1 MLNITAQKNA
11 EAAKEYFSRSDYY
24 ASVDEQELVGQW
36 GGRAAVLLGLF
47 GKVDKASFDRLCDNQ
62 DPKTCEQLSKITRD
76 GRRVGYDFTFS
87 APKSASVLQALT
99 GDESIMQAWRDSVR
113 ETMDAIECEMQTR
126 VRKNGQEADRTTGNF
141 LWSEFVHLTSRPVNN
156 IPCPQLHSHIFVQ
169 NLSFDSIEGQWKAGQ
184 FGRIK
189 SEGYFWQATQQ
200 ARFALKLEE
209 LGFATRPTKDA
220 FEIAGV
226 PDSIIP
232 KFSLRTGVIERTA
245 AKLGITDPKRK
256 AGLAATTRDNK
267 NDTIPYSELLETW
280 NGWLTPDER
289 VALLDV
295 SDNAKP
301 KTPTVENDRH
311 AKFAIDH
318 TFERTSIAQERRLLT
333 VALKHGFG
341 HVTPEGV
348 REAVDDQ
355 GLLAREING
364 KVWVTTKQVL
374 ADERRMLAAANAG
387 KGACL
392 PLAGSEPI
400 CFHAKRLDRDQ
411 LKAVEH
417 VLTSTDSVVLI
428 LGDAGTGKTTLAR
441 EAVTQLED
449 RGKRVVMLAPSIEAS
464 RGVLR
469 KKEGF
474 KNADTLARFLV
485 DPKMQA
491 TGKDGVIWLD
501 EAGLV
506 STQEMAKLF
515 DLAGELNA
523 RVVAVGDHKQMASV
537 SRGAAFRAL
546 QDIAQLPVAE
556 ISEIKRQTV
565 WEYKDAV
572 KSLAEG
578 KTAEGFDKLDKLG
591 WIKLLPVWDQY
602 RPVAESYVSHLEKK
616 QDCLIVVPTH
626 AEAALVVAA
635 VRTQLK
641 AKELLGNDDQIVPR
655 LVPLQWSEAERR
667 DLNRYSGDECLRFH
681 RNVGSFKAGQQVNA
695 GDVMD
700 QLAGINPKYFSV
712 FAEQQIPVAVGELV
726 RMGFTCDSKDGKH
739 RLNNGSSY
747 RVKSFTAKGDLVLHN
762 GWVLDRNAG
771 AVGHSYTSTAFV
783 AQGRSADHV
792 ILVQSALSRPATSRQ
807 GFYVALS
814 RGRKSAEVFCE
825 DRRALREAV
834 QRSDPRITAT
844 ELLEAPKTPLW
855 QRMQK
860 KIERVEQA
868 TWWAVHKAAAEIQHH
883 FERKEF
889 HHER

>member
-24 ASVDEQELVGQW
+24 ASVDEQEIVGQW

-47 GKVDKASFDRLCDNQ
+47 GKVDKPSFDRLCDNQ
-62 DPKTCEQLSKITRD
+62 DPKTGEQLSKITRD

-113 ETMDAIECEMQTR
+113 ETMDAIECEMQVR
-126 VRKNGQEADRTTGNF
+126 VRKNGQETDRTTGNF

-232 KFSLRTGVIERTA
+232 KFSLRTGVIERIA

-256 AGLAATTRDNK
+256 AGLAATTREKK
-267 NDTIPYSELLETW
+267 NDTIPYSELLEIW

-289 VALLDV
+289 AALLEV
-295 SDNAKP
+295 SDKAKP
-301 KTPTVENDRH
+301 KTPTVDNERH
-311 AKFAIDH
+311 AQFAIDH
-318 TFERTSIAQERRLLT
+318 TFERMSIAQERRLLT
-333 VALKHGFG
+333 LALKHGVG
-341 HVTPEGV
+341 HVTPEGM
-348 REAVDDQ
+348 RAAMDDQ

-374 ADERRMLAAANAG
+374 AEERRMLAAANAG

-392 PLAGSEPI
+392 PLGGNEPI

-417 VLTSTDSVVLI
+417 VLTSTDSVMLI

-449 RGKRVVMLAPSIEAS
+449 RGKRVVMLAPSVEAS

-491 TGKDGVIWLD
+491 YWQGWRCL
-501 EAGLV
+501 ARRGLV
-506 STQEMAKLF
+506 
-515 DLAGELNA
+515 G
-523 RVVAVGDHKQMASV
+523 
-537 SRGAAFRAL
+537 
-546 QDIAQLPVAE
+546 
-556 ISEIKRQTV
+556 
-565 WEYKDAV
+565 
-572 KSLAEG
+572 
-578 KTAEGFDKLDKLG
+578 
-591 WIKLLPVWDQY
+591 
-602 RPVAESYVSHLEKK
+602 
-616 QDCLIVVPTH
+616 
-626 AEAALVVAA
+626 
-635 VRTQLK
+635 
-641 AKELLGNDDQIVPR
+641 
-655 LVPLQWSEAERR
+655 
-667 DLNRYSGDECLRFH
+667 
-681 RNVGSFKAGQQVNA
+681 VNA
-695 GDVMD
+695 GH
-700 QLAGINPKYFSV
+700 G
-712 FAEQQIPVAVGELV
+712 
-726 RMGFTCDSKDGKH
+726 
-739 RLNNGSSY
+739 
-747 RVKSFTAKGDLVLHN
+747 
-762 GWVLDRNAG
+762 
-771 AVGHSYTSTAFV
+771 
-783 AQGRSADHV
+783 
-792 ILVQSALSRPATSRQ
+792 
-807 GFYVALS
+807 
-814 RGRKSAEVFCE
+814 
-825 DRRALREAV
+825 EAV
-834 QRSDPRITAT
+834 
-844 ELLEAPKTPLW
+844 
-855 QRMQK
+855 
-860 KIERVEQA
+860 
-868 TWWAVHKAAAEIQHH
+868 
-883 FERKEF
+883 
-889 HHER
+889 

>member
-1 MLNITAQKNA
+1 M
-11 EAAKEYFSRSDYY
+11 
-24 ASVDEQELVGQW
+24 
-36 GGRAAVLLGLF
+36 
-47 GKVDKASFDRLCDNQ
+47 
-62 DPKTCEQLSKITRD
+62 
-76 GRRVGYDFTFS
+76 
-87 APKSASVLQALT
+87 
-99 GDESIMQAWRDSVR
+99 
-113 ETMDAIECEMQTR
+113 
-126 VRKNGQEADRTTGNF
+126 
-141 LWSEFVHLTSRPVNN
+141 NN

-256 AGLAATTRDNK
+256 AGLAATTREKK
-267 NDTIPYSELLETW
+267 NDTIPYSELLEMW

-289 VALLDV
+289 AALLEV
-295 SDNAKP
+295 SDKAKP
-301 KTPTVENDRH
+301 KTPTIDNERH
-311 AKFAIDH
+311 ARFAIDH
-318 TFERTSIAQERRLLT
+318 TFERMSIAQERRLLT
-333 VALKHGFG
+333 LALKHGVG
-341 HVTPEGV
+341 HVTPEGM
-348 REAVDDQ
+348 RAAMDDQ

-374 ADERRMLAAANAG
+374 AEERRMLAAANAG
-387 KGACL
+387 KGACV
-392 PLAGSEPI
+392 PLGGNEPI

-417 VLTSTDSVVLI
+417 VLTSTDS
-428 LGDAGTGKTTLAR
+428 GDADFGRCRNRQDHAR
-441 EAVTQLED
+441 P
-449 RGKRVVMLAPSIEAS
+449 RGGHATRRSRQAGGDARSVG
-464 RGVLR
+464 RGVAGRSSQKGRIQECRYAGTFSGRPQECRLPPR
-469 KKEGF
+469 
-474 KNADTLARFLV
+474 
-485 DPKMQA
+485 
-491 TGKDGVIWLD
+491 TGLSG
-501 EAGLV
+501 
-506 STQEMAKLF
+506 STRPRWCQRRTWRSCLTWPANS
-515 DLAGELNA
+515 NA
-523 RVVAVGDHKQMASV
+523 RVVAVGDPKQMASV
-537 SRGAAFRAL
+537 SRGSAFRAL

-556 ISEIKRQTV
+556 VTEIKRQTV

-602 RPVAESYVSHLEKK
+602 RPVAESYARHLEKK

-626 AEAALVVAA
+626 AEAALVVTEL
-635 VRTQLK
+635 RKQLK
-641 AKELLGNDDQIVPR
+641 AEKLLGSDDQIVPR
-655 LVPLQWSEAERR
+655 LVPLQWSEAQRG
-667 DLNRYSGDECLRFH
+667 DLSHYSGDECLRFH
-681 RNVGSFKAGQQVNA
+681 RNVGAFKAGQQVKA

-700 QLAGINPKYFSV
+700 QLAGINPKYFSA
-712 FAEQQIPVAVGELV
+712 FAEEQIPVAAGENV
-726 RMGFTCDSKDGKH
+726 RIGFKCHTKDGRH
-739 RLNNGSSY
+739 TLNNGASY
-747 RVKSFTAKGDLVLHN
+747 RVKSFTGKGDLVLHN

-771 AVGHSYTSTAFV
+771 AVGQGYTSTAFV
-783 AQGRSADHV
+783 AEGRSADHL
-792 ILVQSALSRPATSRQ
+792 ILVQSALSRPAINRES
-807 GFYVALS
+807 FYVALS
-814 RGRKSAEVFCE
+814 RGVKSAEIFCE

-868 TWWAVHKAAAEIQHH
+868 AWWAVHRAAAEIQHH
-883 FERKEF
+883 LERKEL

>member
-11 EAAKEYFSRSDYY
+11 EAAKQYFSRSDYY
-24 ASVDEQELVGQW
+24 ASVDEQEIVGQW
-36 GGRAAVLLGLF
+36 GGRGAVLLGLF
-47 GKVDKASFDRLCDNQ
+47 GRVDKPSFDRLCDNQ
-62 DPKTCEQLSKITRD
+62 DPKTGEQLSKITRD

-99 GDESIMQAWRDSVR
+99 GDESVMQAWRDSVR
-113 ETMDAIECEMQTR
+113 ETMDAIEREMQVR
-126 VRKNGQEADRTTGNF
+126 VRKSGQETDRTTGNF
-141 LWSEFVHLTSRPVNN
+141 VWAEYVHLTSRPVNN

-189 SEGYFWQATQQ
+189 SEGYYWQATQQ

-232 KFSLRTGVIERTA
+232 KFSLRTGVIERIA

-256 AGLAATTRDNK
+256 AGLAATTREKK
-267 NDTIPYSELLETW
+267 NDTIPYSELLEIW
-280 NGWLTPDER
+280 NEWLTPDER
-289 VALLDV
+289 VALLNV
-295 SDNAKP
+295 SDKAKP
-301 KTPTVENDRH
+301 KTPTVDNERH
-311 AKFAIDH
+311 AQFAIDH
-318 TFERTSIAQERRLLT
+318 TFERMSIAQERRLLT
-333 VALKHGFG
+333 LALKHGVG
-341 HVTPEGV
+341 HVTPEGM
-348 REAVDDQ
+348 REAMDDQ

-374 ADERRMLAAANAG
+374 AEERRMLAAANAG
-387 KGACL
+387 KGACV
-392 PLAGSEPI
+392 PLGGNEPI

-417 VLTSTDSVVLI
+417 VLTSTDAVMLI

-449 RGKRVVMLAPSIEAS
+449 RGKPVVMLAPSVEAS

-485 DPKMQA
+485 DPRMQA
-491 TGKDGVIWLD
+491 TAKDGVVWLD
-501 EAGLV
+501 EASLV
-506 STQEMAKLF
+506 STQDMAKLF

-537 SRGAAFRAL
+537 NRGAAFRAL
-546 QDIAQLPVAE
+546 QDIAHLPVAE
-556 ISEIKRQTV
+556 VSEIKRQTV

-602 RPVAESYVSHLEKK
+602 RPVAESYARHLEKK

-641 AKELLGNDDQIVPR
+641 SKELLGSDDQLVPR
-655 LVPLQWSEAERR
+655 LVPLQWSEAEKL
-667 DLNRYSGDECLRFH
+667 DFGHYSGDELLRFH
-681 RNVGSFKAGQQVNA
+681 RNVGAFKAGQQAKA

-700 QLAGINPKYFSV
+700 QLAGINPKYFSA
-712 FAEQQIPVAVGELV
+712 FAEEQIPIAVGENV
-726 RMGFTCDSKDGKH
+726 RVGFKCHTKDGRH
-739 RLNNGSSY
+739 TLNNGASY

-762 GWVLDRNAG
+762 GWVLDRNCRC
-771 AVGHSYTSTAFV
+771 
-783 AQGRSADHV
+783 GRSRLHV
-792 ILVQSALSRPATSRQ
+792 HRLRRTRAFSRSR
-807 GFYVALS
+807 
-814 RGRKSAEVFCE
+814 
-825 DRRALREAV
+825 
-834 QRSDPRITAT
+834 DPGAIGPVTAGNQ
-844 ELLEAPKTPLW
+844 P
-855 QRMQK
+855 
-860 KIERVEQA
+860 
-868 TWWAVHKAAAEIQHH
+868 
-883 FERKEF
+883 
-889 HHER
+889 